1 MSTDLADL
9 AAPAASNS
17 ARSAAFDRTAVAILG
32 TMLTLIVML
41 TALLV
46 TVSTPA
52 ADPSPTAQT
61 STSPQRA

>member
-1 MSTDLADL
+1 MATDLT
-9 AAPAASNS
+9 APAASNS
-17 ARSAAFDRTAVAILG
+17 ARSAFDRTAVAILG

-46 TVSTPA
+46 TVSAPNS

-61 STSPQRA
+61 SASPHRA

>member
-1 MSTDLADL
+1 MSTDL

-17 ARSAAFDRTAVAILG
+17 ARSAAFDRMAVAILG

-46 TVSTPA
+46 TVSAPP
-52 ADPSPTAQT
+52 ADPPVRRAQPG
-61 STSPQRA
+61 SG

>member
-1 MSTDLADL
+1 MSTDLAT
-9 AAPAASNS
+9 PAASNS
-17 ARSAAFDRTAVAILG
+17 ARSAAFDRMAVAILG

-46 TVSTPA
+46 TVSAPP

-61 STSPQRA
+61 SASPQRA